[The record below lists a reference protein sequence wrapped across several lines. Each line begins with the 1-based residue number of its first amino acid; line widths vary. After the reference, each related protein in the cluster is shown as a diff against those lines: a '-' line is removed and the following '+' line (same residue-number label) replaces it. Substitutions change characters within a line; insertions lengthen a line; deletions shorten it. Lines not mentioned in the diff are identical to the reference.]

1 MVSWSTHAGAR
12 TRRVGAALLVAAIAA
27 LLAACGSGTQ
37 DKSDNGS
44 SNASGGGPK
53 VTLTLKSI
61 TDAKVAWEPLIAA
74 YKRVAPNVT
83 IDASY
88 APTDQLQTA
97 LRAQL
102 GTGNAPDLFVDWP
115 GNGSAMSVQ
124 QLAPSGLI
132 ADISD
137 QSWTKQVPDGVKPLL
152 GAGGK
157 TYMWSPGATPIGIIY
172 NKQVFK
178 QVGIAEEPKTWSEL
192 LADAQ
197 KIKAAGKIPFAV
209 GNQTPWVTQLLPYA
223 IAPSTAFTQDPNLA
237 QDMLDKKKS
246 FTNSDWHTVYDRYL
260 DLYKRGLFNKSP
272 NGTTYEQTQQLL
284 GSGKAAMVV
293 QVIAAMPP
301 FLAAAKNKDDIGTFA
316 FPAADSA
323 DALKIPAGVDAG
335 IAASAKG
342 KHLARGQEVH
352 RVARPAREHGVVLQG
367 DLLDPARR
375 RGSGQDRRPAQ
386 ALRPVHG
393 GQQDRALHGSA
404 VAEREGPACALRRG
418 PGPRRRQDGRRRTAQ
433 QARRGVQAE
442 VIAGHDARSHRADRQ
457 GGGASRPP
465 PSAPAGRSAG
475 AVVRS
480 AGDRRSTR

>member
-12 TRRVGAALLVAAIAA
+12 ARRIGAALLVAAIAA

-44 SNASGGGPK
+44 SNAGASGPK

-152 GAGGK
+152 GANGK

-178 QVGIAEEPKTWSEL
+178 QVGIAAEPKTWSDL

-223 IAPSTAFTQDPNLA
+223 IAPSTAFSADPNLA
-237 QDMLDKKKS
+237 QDMLDGKKS

-260 DLYKRGLFNKSP
+260 ELDKRGLFNKSP

-301 FLAAAKNKDDIGTFA
+301 FLAAAKSKDDIGTFP

-335 IAASAKG
+335 IAASSKG
-342 KHLARGQEVH
+342 KHLAEAKKFIEWLGRAENMASFSKATYSIPLVGADPEKTDALLKPFAPFMASNKTVPFMDQQWPNAKVQPAH
-352 RVARPAREHGVVLQG
+352 FAAVQDLVAGKTDVG
-367 DLLDPARR
+367 GLLKKLDEAY
-375 RGSGQDRRPAQ
+375 
-386 ALRPVHG
+386 
-393 GQQDRALHGSA
+393 QQK
-404 VAEREGPACALRRG
+404 
-418 PGPRRRQDGRRRTAQ
+418 
-433 QARRGVQAE
+433 
-442 VIAGHDARSHRADRQ
+442 
-457 GGGASRPP
+457 
-465 PSAPAGRSAG
+465 
-475 AVVRS
+475 
-480 AGDRRSTR
+480 

>member
-1 MVSWSTHAGAR
+1 MLSWSTHAGAR
-12 TRRVGAALLVAAIAA
+12 TRRVGAALVIAAIAA

-37 DKSDNGS
+37 DKTDNGS
-44 SNASGGGPK
+44 SNASAGGPK

-152 GAGGK
+152 GANGK

-178 QVGIAEEPKTWSEL
+178 QVGITAEPKTWNEL

-209 GNQTPWVTQLLPYA
+209 GNQTPWVTQLIPYA

-237 QDMLDKKKS
+237 QDMLDGKKTFS
-246 FTNSDWHTVYDRYL
+246 NSGWRTVYERYL
-260 DLYKRGLFNKSP
+260 ELQKKGYFNPSP
-272 NGTTYEQTQQLL
+272 NGTTFEQQQ
-284 GSGKAAMVV
+284 SMVAQGKAAMAV
-293 QVIAAMPP
+293 QVAPVAGAIQDAAPD
-301 FLAAAKNKDDIGTFA
+301 KKDIGIFA
-316 FPAADSA
+316 FPANADG
-323 DALKIPAGVDAG
+323 DKLKIPAGLGAGLGVSASSKHQAEAKKFIAYLGQPDNTAIYANENLQLPMISGGKAEVNPLVKPFAPFLKSGDAVPFMDQQWPN
-335 IAASAKG
+335 AKV
-342 KHLARGQEVH
+342 Q
-352 RVARPAREHGVVLQG
+352 
-367 DLLDPARR
+367 
-375 RGSGQDRRPAQ
+375 
-386 ALRPVHG
+386 PVHF
-393 GQQDRALHGSA
+393 A
-404 VAEREGPACALRRG
+404 
-418 PGPRRRQDGRRRTAQ
+418 
-433 QARRGVQAE
+433 GVQE
-442 VIAGHDARSHRADRQ
+442 LAGGKTDINGLLKQLDEAYQ
-457 GGGASRPP
+457 QK
-465 PSAPAGRSAG
+465 
-475 AVVRS
+475 
-480 AGDRRSTR
+480 

>member
-1 MVSWSTHAGAR
+1 MVRWSSYAGAR
-12 TRRVGAALLVAAIAA
+12 LRRAGVAALVAGAVA
-27 LLAACGSGTQ
+27 LLGACGSGTQ
-37 DKSDNGS
+37 DKSSGGS
-44 SNASGGGPK
+44 DTGAGAGAGGPK

-124 QLAPSGLI
+124 QLAPSGLV

-137 QSWTKQVPDGVKPLL
+137 QAWIKQVPAGVKPLL
-152 GAGGK
+152 GADGK

-178 QVGIAEEPKTWSEL
+178 DVGISDVPKTWDEL
-192 LADAQ
+192 VADAK
-197 KIKAAGKIPFAV
+197 KIKAAGKTPFAV

-223 IAPSTAFTQDPNLA
+223 IAPSTAFAADPNLA
-237 QDMLDKKKS
+237 QDMLDGKKS
-246 FTNSDWHTVYDRYL
+246 FENSDWHTVYDRYL
-260 DLYKRGLFNKSP
+260 ELYKQGLFNKSP

-301 FLAAAKNKDDIGTFA
+301 FLDAAKNKDDIGTFP
-316 FPAADSA
+316 FPAADNP
-323 DALKIPAGVDAG
+323 DELKIPAGVDAG
-335 IAASAKG
+335 IAASANG
-342 KHLARGQEVH
+342 KHLAEAKKFIEWLGRTENMASFSEATYSIPLVG
-352 RVARPAREHGVVLQG
+352 A
-367 DLLDPARR
+367 DPAKTDALLKPFAPFMA
-375 RGSGQDRRPAQ
+375 SNKTVPFMDQQWPNAKVQPAHF
-386 ALRPVHG
+386 A
-393 GQQDRALHGSA
+393 
-404 VAEREGPACALRRG
+404 
-418 PGPRRRQDGRRRTAQ
+418 
-433 QARRGVQAE
+433 GVQDL
-442 VIAGHDARSHRADRQ
+442 VAGKTDVGSLLKKLDEAYQ
-457 GGGASRPP
+457 QK
-465 PSAPAGRSAG
+465 
-475 AVVRS
+475 
-480 AGDRRSTR
+480 

>member
-1 MVSWSTHAGAR
+1 MVSSSTHAGAR
-12 TRRVGAALLVAAIAA
+12 ARRVGAAFLVAAIAA
-27 LLAACGSGTQ
+27 LPAACGSGTQ

-44 SNASGGGPK
+44 SNGGGGGGGAK

-137 QSWTKQVPDGVKPLL
+137 QGWTKEVPDGVKPLL
-152 GAGGK
+152 GADGK

-172 NKQVFK
+172 NKQVFE
-178 QVGIAEEPKTWSEL
+178 QVGIAEPPKTWSEL
-192 LADAQ
+192 LADAK

-237 QDMLDKKKS
+237 QDMLDGKKS

-260 DLYKRGLFNKSP
+260 ELYKGGLFNKSP

-301 FLAAAKNKDDIGTFA
+301 FLTAAKNKDDIGTFP

-342 KHLARGQEVH
+342 KHLTEAKKFIEWLGKPENMASFSKATYSIPLVG
-352 RVARPAREHGVVLQG
+352 A
-367 DLLDPARR
+367 DPAKTDALLQPFAPFMA
-375 RGSGQDRRPAQ
+375 SNKTVPFMDQQWPNAKIQPAHF
-386 ALRPVHG
+386 A
-393 GQQDRALHGSA
+393 
-404 VAEREGPACALRRG
+404 
-418 PGPRRRQDGRRRTAQ
+418 
-433 QARRGVQAE
+433 GVQE
-442 VIAGHDARSHRADRQ
+442 LVAGKTNVGELLKTLDEAYQ
-457 GGGASRPP
+457 QK
-465 PSAPAGRSAG
+465 
-475 AVVRS
+475 
-480 AGDRRSTR
+480 